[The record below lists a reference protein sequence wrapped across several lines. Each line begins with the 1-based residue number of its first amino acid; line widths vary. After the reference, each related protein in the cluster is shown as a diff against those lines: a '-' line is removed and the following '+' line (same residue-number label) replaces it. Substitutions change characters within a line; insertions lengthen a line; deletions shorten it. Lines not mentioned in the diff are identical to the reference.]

1 MTITEDV
8 TTTSPGMIDG
18 IELTPKVVGLDGIPK
33 FENIDGERRYRKTHL
48 AGALRIFGKFGFGEP
63 TYPLKAR
70 FTNLGQLRPMAPV
83 KIGGVPLGKVAASEL
98 DPKKLDAVVVLDI
111 DARYKD
117 LPIDTSASIL
127 TGGLLGESYVGLQP
141 GGDMEVFKPGEE
153 IAYTTP
159 AVDLIQMVG
168 KYMFGGGGDAPP
180 APPQGD
186 GAPAAPA
193 AHPATP
199 APEEGTTP

>member
-1 MTITEDV
+1 MSARGPRLEFA
-8 TTTSPGMIDG
+8 
-18 IELTPKVVGLDGIPK
+18 VGAFLLLS
-33 FENIDGERRYRKTHL
+33 L
-48 AGALRIFGKFGFGEP
+48 ASLLVLAIASTNGKFGFGEP

-83 KIGGVPLGKVAASEL
+83 KIGGVPIGKVAAIEL

-111 DARYKD
+111 DARYKE

-141 GGDMEVFKPGEE
+141 GGDVETLKPGEE

-159 AVDLIQMVG
+159 AVDLIQMAG
-168 KYMFGGGGDAPP
+168 KYIFGGGSSKPDAD
-180 APPQGD
+180 AS
-186 GAPAAPA
+186 
-193 AHPATP
+193 TP
-199 APEEGTTP
+199 TPDASPNDRSPTP

>member
-1 MTITEDV
+1 MSARGPRLEFA
-8 TTTSPGMIDG
+8 
-18 IELTPKVVGLDGIPK
+18 VGAFLLLS
-33 FENIDGERRYRKTHL
+33 L
-48 AGALRIFGKFGFGEP
+48 ASLLVLAIASTNGKFGFGEP

-83 KIGGVPLGKVAASEL
+83 KIGGVPIGKVAAIEL

-141 GGDMEVFKPGEE
+141 GGDPAVLKPGDE
-153 IAYTTP
+153 IAFTTP
-159 AVDLIQMVG
+159 AVDLVQLAG
-168 KYMFGGGGDAPP
+168 KYIFGAGGDKP
-180 APPQGD
+180 ADSASQTSPNAQPTN
-186 GAPAAPA
+186 
-193 AHPATP
+193 TP
-199 APEEGTTP
+199 